1 MLCCLVRE
9 GVYWKGDGW
18 PETAG
23 VAGTTLATAA
33 SAKVMVMLTGVKLVR
48 TVDET
53 ASRLAGVG
61 GGSIAY
67 LWEEK
72 GMEGRERENKEKEWK
87 RWKQILRLNDKERK
101 PKICCLRQN
110 NGSGIPTGR
119 RRRSRSIHRH

>member
-18 PETAG
+18 LETAG
-23 VAGTTLATAA
+23 VAGAALATAA

-67 LWEEK
+67 LWEE
-72 GMEGRERENKEKEWK
+72 EGREEKERENKK
-87 RWKQILRLNDKERK
+87 R
-101 PKICCLRQN
+101 
-110 NGSGIPTGR
+110 NGRGGNKSLG
-119 RRRSRSIHRH
+119 